1 MGRIAKISKLFLCTN
16 LIFGTMVI
24 FSVANA
30 MESQVP
36 HIDKKCTGNTGLVQK
51 ENWDS
56 KEISGTKDSL
66 SYEEYTYIG
75 SPKITIQC
83 ASALISKTEKMQVL
97 SCLEKDFIG
106 SNKLNRVYRLVKV
119 EPSVITCEG
128 INVAKV
134 TCEGINVAKVTGEG
148 INVAK
153 VTGEGINVAKAT
165 GEGINVAKVTGE
177 GINVAKA
184 TGEFSGLLV
193 IRDGILWIETAGNGN
208 KFGTL
213 VELPPKDTRLLT
225 SPFFVRTVGCASFS
239 RRLDINMPVII
250 TAHDAPCTKVS
261 SRAVNVDYSKKSIG
275 ANASDPVRCNCA
287 AVPFCRGAQ
296 WCGLTLD
303 N

>member
-30 MESQVP
+30 MKSKVFSFDE
-36 HIDKKCTGNTGLVQK
+36 NTGLAQN
-51 ENWDS
+51 ENWVP
-56 KEISGTKDSL
+56 KKISGTKDSL
-66 SYEEYTYIG
+66 SYEEYTYRG

-106 SNKLNRVYRLVKV
+106 SNKLNRVYILVKV
-119 EPSVITCEG
+119 EPSVITC
-128 INVAKV
+128 
-134 TCEGINVAKVTGEG
+134 
-148 INVAK
+148 
-153 VTGEGINVAKAT
+153 
-165 GEGINVAKVTGE
+165 E

-213 VELPPKDTRLLT
+213 VELPPKGTRLLT
-225 SPFFVRTVGCASFS
+225 SPFFVRTVGCGLFKK
-239 RRLDINMPVII
+239 IN
-250 TAHDAPCTKVS
+250 
-261 SRAVNVDYSKKSIG
+261 
-275 ANASDPVRCNCA
+275 
-287 AVPFCRGAQ
+287 
-296 WCGLTLD
+296 WCKRI
-303 N
+303 

>member
-30 MESQVP
+30 MKSQVP

-119 EPSVITCEG
+119 EPSVITC
-128 INVAKV
+128 
-134 TCEGINVAKVTGEG
+134 
-148 INVAK
+148 
-153 VTGEGINVAKAT
+153 
-165 GEGINVAKVTGE
+165 EGINVAKVTGE

-303 N
+303 K

>member
-30 MESQVP
+30 MKSQVP

-153 VTGEGINVAKAT
+153 
-165 GEGINVAKVTGE
+165 
-177 GINVAKA
+177 A

-225 SPFFVRTVGCASFS
+225 SPFLCER
-239 RRLDINMPVII
+239 
-250 TAHDAPCTKVS
+250 
-261 SRAVNVDYSKKSIG
+261 
-275 ANASDPVRCNCA
+275 
-287 AVPFCRGAQ
+287 
-296 WCGLTLD
+296 
-303 N
+303 

>member
-30 MESQVP
+30 MKSKVFSFDE
-36 HIDKKCTGNTGLVQK
+36 NTGLAQN
-51 ENWDS
+51 ENWVP
-56 KEISGTKDSL
+56 KKISGTKDSL
-66 SYEEYTYIG
+66 SYEEYTYRG

-83 ASALISKTEKMQVL
+83 ASALISKNEKEKVL
-97 SCLEKDFIG
+97 SCLEKGFIS

-119 EPSVITCEG
+119 EPSVITC
-128 INVAKV
+128 
-134 TCEGINVAKVTGEG
+134 
-148 INVAK
+148 
-153 VTGEGINVAKAT
+153 
-165 GEGINVAKVTGE
+165 E

-225 SPFFVRTVGCASFS
+225 SPFFVRTVGCASFP

>member
-30 MESQVP
+30 MKSQVP

-56 KEISGTKDSL
+56 KEISGTEDFL
-66 SYEEYTYIG
+66 SYEEYTYRG

-128 INVAKV
+128 RNVAK
-134 TCEGINVAKVTGEG
+134 A
-148 INVAK
+148 
-153 VTGEGINVAKAT
+153 TGEGINVAKAT